1 MFDNKE
7 YYLFKKRGII
17 LIEGKDRFKFI
28 QGIISNDVE
37 LLRNKPSIYS
47 SLLTPQ
53 GKFQHDFFI
62 SNFNEKFYLESDISE
77 QEEIIN
83 KLMMYKLRFDTQ
95 ITINSDLNIILTK
108 KKLNILDNSSFNI
121 ISFYDPRFDN
131 SFFSRTYANSNFL
144 VEIKKKFSAINDYKY
159 ETLRLNNCVPD
170 FSIDAIKLKS
180 LLLEMRFDDL
190 NGISWTKGC
199 YMGQE
204 ITARMKHRQIVK
216 KQIFEVLI
224 DFKNNLKNDIILEEK
239 IVGQLK
245 SHNKKCG
252 IALLDTKA
260 FSNPNAKNFFSGD
273 SKLTIRKP
281 WWVKD

>member
-1 MFDNKE
+1 MFDDKE

-17 LIEGKDRFKFI
+17 LIEGKDRFKLI
-28 QGIISNDVE
+28 QGIISNDIE
-37 LLRNKPSIYS
+37 LLRKQPSIYS

-53 GKFQHDFFI
+53 GKFEYDFFI
-62 SNFNEKFYLESDISE
+62 SNFNEKFYLECDISE
-77 QEEIIN
+77 QEELVK
-83 KLMMYKLRFDTQ
+83 KLVMYKLRLDIQ
-95 ITINSDLNIILTK
+95 ITTTSNLNIILSK
-108 KKLNILDNSSFNI
+108 KKLNFSESSSSKI

-131 SFFSRTYANSNFL
+131 SFFSRTYVDSNFL
-144 VEIKKKFSAINDYKY
+144 NEIKKKFIKINDIKY
-159 ETLRLNNCVPD
+159 ETLRLNNCIPD
-170 FSIDAIKLKS
+170 FSIDAIRKKS

-204 ITARMKHRQIVK
+204 ITARMKHRGTVK
-216 KQIFEVLI
+216 KQIFKVLI
-224 DFKNNLKNDIILEEK
+224 DFKNNLENDITLEEK

-245 SHNKKCG
+245 SHNKKDG
-252 IALLDTKA
+252 IAFLD
-260 FSNPNAKNFFSGD
+260 SNALSNLNEKKFFSGD